1 MRTLPAAARPV
12 SRSDVTSKGE
22 EEGRPMTNKLAK
34 IMRKLLAK

>member
-1 MRTLPAAARPV
+1 V